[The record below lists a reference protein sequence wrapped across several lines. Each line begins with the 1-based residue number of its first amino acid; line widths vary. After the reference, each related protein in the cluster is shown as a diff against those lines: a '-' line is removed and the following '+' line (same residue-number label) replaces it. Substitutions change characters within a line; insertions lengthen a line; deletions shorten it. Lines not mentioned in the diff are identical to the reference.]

1 MSHGTAEPVAAGADR
16 STGKSGS
23 KSQDKADQE
32 SQPTANAEAEAATSA
47 KQAFTKMSLLS
58 RIALNFQWRG
68 IGFAGQRL
76 FDWLFIRAGAVTLR
90 DGRYVLVTSPEHG
103 VSLEAF
109 ADHCGCHVST
119 AKRAAAELKAAG
131 HLESVQRVNGWY
143 WRLSIDQKAL
153 TAGERRRLDRK
164 AERFQ
169 AQLAR
174 SAAVLAGAEPV
185 AATSP
190 DVTPS
195 RSVRKSMRSAKP
207 RSRSR
212 TSTAE
217 PRSHSLQE
225 VEVLPAAPTKV
236 SPVAPTEVS
245 PVAPT
250 EVAPVAPTQVAPVIP
265 PLDRS
270 SQFKT
275 ERQNHHHPSSSTSQD
290 AARSPEGGGGGELVE
305 VDEKA
310 GKAVSDL
317 IDRLERIGAEERRG
331 IAEIR
336 TAIQVEI
343 GTFGQAF
350 SVLPEA
356 EWLRLTEAASRI
368 YRQAGDRKGVSVGDV
383 GGRLVS
389 QAGIEP
395 VRKTAEPVE
404 EPTGADRSRQEAL
417 QALLNA
423 SVRRA
428 VAEDLVAKV
437 SPEAIVAHVADVVAA
452 SQVRDPAAV
461 IVARLKAWRPGDPLP
476 AKRREPL
483 PIGCY
488 YDAEGV
494 ARTASGARLCRS
506 LADVAG

>member
-1 MSHGTAEPVAAGADR
+1 
-16 STGKSGS
+16 
-23 KSQDKADQE
+23 
-32 SQPTANAEAEAATSA
+32 
-47 KQAFTKMSLLS
+47 
-58 RIALNFQWRG
+58 
-68 IGFAGQRL
+68 
-76 FDWLFIRAGAVTLR
+76 
-90 DGRYVLVTSPEHG
+90 
-103 VSLEAF
+103 
-109 ADHCGCHVST
+109 
-119 AKRAAAELKAAG
+119 
-131 HLESVQRVNGWY
+131 
-143 WRLSIDQKAL
+143 
-153 TAGERRRLDRK
+153 
-164 AERFQ
+164 
-169 AQLAR
+169 
-174 SAAVLAGAEPV
+174 
-185 AATSP
+185 
-190 DVTPS
+190 
-195 RSVRKSMRSAKP
+195 MRSAKP

-217 PRSHSLQE
+217 PKSHSLQE
-225 VEVLPAAPTKV
+225 VEVLPAAP
-236 SPVAPTEVS
+236 PEVS

-265 PLDRS
+265 PSDRS

-275 ERQNHHHPSSSTSQD
+275 EKQNHHHPASSTSQD
-290 AARSPEGGGGGELVE
+290 AARSPEGGGGGGELVE
-305 VDEKA
+305 VDEEA
-310 GKAVSDL
+310 RKAVSDL

-395 VRKTAEPVE
+395 VRNTAEPVE

-417 QALLNA
+417 QALLTA
-423 SVRRA
+423 SVRRP

-461 IVARLKAWRPGDPLP
+461 IVARLKAWLPGDPLP

-506 LADVAG
+506 LADVTG